1 MKLARPSNFETM
13 PQQILIVLHQETST
27 PGRIGQALQRRGY
40 HLDIRRPA
48 LGEDLPETL
57 ERHAGAVIF
66 GGPMSAND
74 PDDFIR
80 REIDW
85 INVPLKE
92 GAPFLGVCLGAQ
104 QLVKTLGGNV
114 TPHPEGCAE
123 VGYYPLRPTDAGRH
137 VMRWPEMVYQWHR
150 EGFEVPREAELL
162 ASGDMFENQA
172 FRVGPCAY
180 GVQFHAELTL
190 AMMHRWT
197 VHGATR
203 LDMPGAQGRRDHF
216 EGRSVYDPEIR
227 RWLEDFLDLWIA
239 SDPRRRAEAAE

>member
-1 MKLARPSNFETM
+1 M
-13 PQQILIVLHQETST
+13 PQKILIVLHQENST

-40 HLDIRRPA
+40 DLDIRRPA
-48 LGEDLPETL
+48 LGEPLPETMAGH
-57 ERHAGAVIF
+57 RGAVIF

-74 PDDFIR
+74 EDEYIR

-104 QLVKTLGGNV
+104 QLVKTLGGRV

-123 VGYYPLRPTDAGRH
+123 VGYYPLRPTDAGRKL
-137 VMRWPEMVYQWHR
+137 MDWPDMVYQWHR
-150 EGFEVPREAELL
+150 EGFEVPAGAELL
-162 ASGDMFENQA
+162 ASGDMFANQA
-172 FRVGPCAY
+172 ISVGPCAF
-180 GVQFHAELTL
+180 GIQFHAELTL

-197 VHGATR
+197 VRGAER
-203 LDMPGAQGRRDHF
+203 LEMPGAQARRDHF

-227 RWLEDFLDLWIA
+227 RWLEDFLDLWVA
-239 SDPRRRAEAAE
+239 ADTRERAEAAE